1 MTFQQLKYL
10 LEIYHTGSISK
21 ASSNLFLAQSSL
33 STAIVNLEEELNC
46 KIFTRSKTGMTPT
59 AEGLQIIER
68 ASKIYGEYQLMIQQ
82 PKSTVRRVRF
92 SGSSIHPTKS
102 AYIRLL
108 KENAENKNVAFSVS
122 KCSLSES
129 LARVAL
135 GETDVAVVL
144 CHEPRVLSL
153 ENMVHSKKL
162 QYSVL
167 GKTPVVATIGPGH
180 RLYHKEDI
188 DYRELEEDRFIDT
201 TKGTQLHNEYLKGI
215 IHLDPEMAILVDNDQ
230 LRSAMIRE
238 GLGFSIGYTV
248 SKEYGQLFGYRQI
261 PLNDLNFLITVIT
274 NPAQQIPQ
282 EGLRYIE
289 LLKEEIAAS
298 NYCTVL

>member
-21 ASSNLFLAQSSL
+21 ASENLFLAQSSL
-33 STAIVNLEEELNC
+33 STAIANLEEELGC
-46 KIFTRSKTGMTPT
+46 KIFTRSKTGMSPT

-92 SGSSIHPTKS
+92 SGCSTPPTKS

-108 KENAENKNVAFSVS
+108 KENADNKDVTFSIS
-122 KCSLSES
+122 KCTLSES

-144 CHEPRVLSL
+144 CHEPRILALDTSVR
-153 ENMVHSKKL
+153 SKKL
-162 QYSVL
+162 QYTIL
-167 GKTPVVATIGPGH
+167 GKTPVMVNIGPGH
-180 RLYHKEDI
+180 RLYHKEI
-188 DYRELEEDRFIDT
+188 IGYKELEQDRLVDT
-201 TKGTQLHNEYLKGI
+201 TKGTQLYNEFLKGY
-215 IHLDPEMAILVDNDQ
+215 IHLDPEQALLVDNDH

-238 GLGFSIGYTV
+238 GFGFSIGYTV
-248 SKEYGQLFGYRQI
+248 TEEYAQLFGYRQI
-261 PLNDLNFLITVIT
+261 PLDDLNFLITVIT
-274 NPAQQIPQ
+274 NPAQPIPS

-298 NYCTVL
+298 DFCTVL